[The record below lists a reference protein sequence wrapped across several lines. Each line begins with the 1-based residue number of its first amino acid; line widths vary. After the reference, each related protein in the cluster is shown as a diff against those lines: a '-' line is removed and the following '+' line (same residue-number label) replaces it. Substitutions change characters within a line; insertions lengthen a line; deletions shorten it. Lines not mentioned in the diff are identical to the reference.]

1 MTLTKRKKRFLIF
14 FAVLGIIIAIAAWW
28 INGQLEPN
36 KLTRTVLG
44 KLGQELNL
52 QFDFKGEPSYAMKP
66 EPRLIIPNLDV
77 RNPADKEII
86 FSAERIEISLPWSTI
101 MGDTPH
107 ITRIEA
113 STPFIDLPKLLAWQS
128 TRPAGKPFEVPT
140 FTKGLKISNGKL
152 KDIGYGIENI
162 ELELPHLENQQPI
175 DANIAAN
182 IVIDKTVIGIAGLL
196 NIEKAG
202 LASAIKLQSKH
213 VLKFDK
219 DSYPYSLSL
228 VGDYNASDSKKIE
241 LNASSLRWKSQAPLP
256 DIDSNLQ
263 LSIAENILSLKSQGK
278 IAQWLKEWPVLPSPL
293 NKQTKDIPFTVAY
306 SGKFNFSDAFKL
318 QLQLQKS
325 QFASELKIAEL
336 QHWVAGNDGSP
347 LPPLKGAFN
356 TPKIELEG
364 VSLEGVSVEII
375 PDP

>member
-1 MTLTKRKKRFLIF
+1 MTLSKRKKRFLIF

-28 INGQLEPN
+28 VNGQLEPN

-66 EPRLIIPNLDV
+66 EPRLIIPNLEV

-86 FSAERIEISLPWSTI
+86 FSAARIEISLPWSTI

-113 STPFIDLPKLLAWQS
+113 SSPFIDVPKVLAWQS

-140 FTKGLKISNGKL
+140 FTNGLKISNGKL

-162 ELELPHLENQQPI
+162 ELELPHLEDQQPI
-175 DANIAAN
+175 DANMSAN
-182 IVIDKTVIGIAGLL
+182 ILIDKTIIGLAGTLV
-196 NIEKAG
+196 IEKAG
-202 LASAIKLQSKH
+202 LASAITLQSKQN
-213 VLKFDK
+213 LKVDK
-219 DSYPYSLSL
+219 DSYPYSLNF
-228 VGDYNASDSKKIE
+228 VGDYNAKDSKKII
-241 LNASSLRWKSQAPLP
+241 LNAGRLQWQSKAPLP
-256 DIDSNLQ
+256 NIDGNLQ
-263 LSIAENILSLKSQGK
+263 LSIAENALSLKSQGS
-278 IAQWLKEWPVLPSPL
+278 IAEWLKEWPALPAPI
-293 NKQTKDIPFTVAY
+293 NKQTKDIPFSLAY
-306 SGKFNFSDAFKL
+306 DGKFNFSDAFKL
-318 QLQLQKS
+318 QLKLQKS
-325 QFASELKIAEL
+325 QLDSELKITEL
-336 QHWVAGNDGSP
+336 QQWIAGNGGSP
-347 LPPLKGAFN
+347 LPPLKAAFT

-364 VSLEGVSVEII
+364 VSLEGVSVEIT